1 MSGRRSGRDRN
12 RSRSSSHRSRSHSR
26 RCRRRRVNTAEHGIR
41 RRRSPSSD
49 ASKYIEG
56 HRDVRMRT
64 SYFYRYDASQREQAE
79 GDTPKGPVATH
90 RGRHERRGGVRGRG
104 RGEGGRGDGGERPR
118 GQGRD
123 GDRGTIIKIN

>member
-1 MSGRRSGRDRN
+1 
-12 RSRSSSHRSRSHSR
+12 
-26 RCRRRRVNTAEHGIR
+26 
-41 RRRSPSSD
+41 
-49 ASKYIEG
+49 
-56 HRDVRMRT
+56 MRT
-64 SYFYRYDASQREQAE
+64 SYFYRYDASQREQAA
-79 GDTPKGPVATH
+79 GDAPKGPVATR